1 VASEAARPS
10 APRTLSLWHWPEIT
24 PSIGC
29 TWATGVLLQ
38 AARASR
44 RRRWRWHVSWKAFLV
59 WLRAGCDGA
68 RGGGMNAVHIVD
80 TARSL
85 PPTAWVETL
94 QERRMPPRYCGAC
107 RPLAGNPIPP
117 EETCMATT
125 RKPRPPQSLAQGA
138 QRQHRDQTAADP
150 DRPRV
155 VKTATRKAA
164 ASDPRAARV
173 AARQRRL
180 QDQEK
185 AKDARAAKK
194 ATKKTATQAGAR
206 RQPEAMPA
214 QQLAKPGHEHE
225 LELAPRFLAPDYTGS
240 GKLQGMRAIVTGG
253 DSGIGR
259 AVAVLFAR
267 EGADVAVLHLDEA
280 EDADITRQHVE
291 REGGRCV
298 VIAGDVR
305 DPRFCNK
312 AVKQVAK
319 AFGGIDI
326 LVNNAA
332 FQLHCERLEDLED
345 AHLQETLQTN
355 IGGYIQMARAVLPH
369 LGEGASI
376 INTGSETGIFGSK
389 ALIDYSATK
398 GAIHAFTKALASQL
412 LPRGIRVNCV
422 APGPVW
428 TPLNPADKQAEDVAE
443 FGKDSDMG
451 RPAQPEELS
460 PAYVFLASPVCASY
474 ISGVILPVMGGPRG

>member
-1 VASEAARPS
+1 MATRKTSTRPPSSAATTARKAARKP
-10 APRTLSLWHWPEIT
+10 AKP
-24 PSIGC
+24 
-29 TWATGVLLQ
+29 
-38 AARASR
+38 AAE
-44 RRRWRWHVSWKAFLV
+44 
-59 WLRAGCDGA
+59 
-68 RGGGMNAVHIVD
+68 
-80 TARSL
+80 RS
-85 PPTAWVETL
+85 P
-94 QERRMPPRYCGAC
+94 
-107 RPLAGNPIPP
+107 
-117 EETCMATT
+117 
-125 RKPRPPQSLAQGA
+125 
-138 QRQHRDQTAADP
+138 
-150 DRPRV
+150 V

-164 ASDPRAARV
+164 AGDPRAARV

-185 AKDARAAKK
+185 AKDARVAKK
-194 ATKKTATQAGAR
+194 ATGKTAKKATQAGSR
-206 RQPEAMPA
+206 RQPEKMPA
-214 QQLAKPGHEHE
+214 QQLAKPGNEHA
-225 LELAPRFLAPDYTGS
+225 LELAPRFLAPDYMGS
-240 GKLQGMRAIVTGG
+240 GKLAGKRAIITGG

-267 EGADVAVLHLDEA
+267 EGADVAVLHLDE
-280 EDADITRQHVE
+280 DADAQLTRQHVE
-291 REGGRCV
+291 AEGGRCV

-305 DPRFCNK
+305 DPRFCNR

-369 LGEGASI
+369 LQEGDCI
-376 INTGSETGIFGSK
+376 INTGSETGLFGSK

-412 LPRGIRVNCV
+412 LPRGIRVNAV

-428 TPLNPADKQAEDVAE
+428 TPLNPADKPADDVAE

-460 PAYVFLASPVCASY
+460 PAYVFLASPVTASY

>member
-1 VASEAARPS
+1 MATRTTRTRPS
-10 APRTLSLWHWPEIT
+10 APRKTTTGKTAKPAAERT
-24 PSIGC
+24 P
-29 TWATGVLLQ
+29 
-38 AARASR
+38 
-44 RRRWRWHVSWKAFLV
+44 
-59 WLRAGCDGA
+59 
-68 RGGGMNAVHIVD
+68 
-80 TARSL
+80 
-85 PPTAWVETL
+85 
-94 QERRMPPRYCGAC
+94 
-107 RPLAGNPIPP
+107 
-117 EETCMATT
+117 
-125 RKPRPPQSLAQGA
+125 
-138 QRQHRDQTAADP
+138 
-150 DRPRV
+150 V

-164 ASDPRAARV
+164 AKDPRAARV

-185 AKDARAAKK
+185 AKDARVAKQAAKQQV
-194 ATKKTATQAGAR
+194 AGTPAKKTGRKKAAGNATQAGTR

-214 QQLAKPGHEHE
+214 QHLAKPGNEHE
-225 LELAPRFLAPDYTGS
+225 LDLAPRFLAPDYRGS
-240 GKLQGMRAIVTGG
+240 GKLQGKRAIITGA

-280 EDADITRQHVE
+280 ADAKVTRQHVE
-291 REGGRCV
+291 AEGGRCV

-305 DPRFCNK
+305 DPAFCAR
-312 AVKQVAK
+312 AVRQVVK

-355 IGGYIQMARAVLPH
+355 IAGYIQMARAVLPH
-369 LGEGASI
+369 LEEGDCI
-376 INTGSETGIFGSK
+376 INTGSETGLFGSK
-389 ALIDYSATK
+389 ALVDYSATK

-412 LPRGIRVNCV
+412 LPRGIRVNAV

-428 TPLNPADKQAEDVAE
+428 TPLNPADKAAQDVAD
-443 FGKDSDMG
+443 FGRDSDMG

-460 PAYVFLASPVCASY
+460 PAYVFLASPVTASY